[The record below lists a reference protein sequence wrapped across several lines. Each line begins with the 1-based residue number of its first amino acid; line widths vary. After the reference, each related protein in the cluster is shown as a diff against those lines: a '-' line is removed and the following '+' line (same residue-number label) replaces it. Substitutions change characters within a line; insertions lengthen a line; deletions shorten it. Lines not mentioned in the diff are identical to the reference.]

1 MDDAAFSTVSAIFTV
16 GGFIGALSS
25 GPYAS
30 KRGRLSA
37 MRLTAL
43 VFLAGSTFE
52 TLATNP
58 ILLGLGRL
66 LSGIGAGAA
75 TVVVPLYISEV
86 SPPKE
91 RGLFGTMTQVSIN
104 VGILFTQ
111 TLGHFL
117 SHGAAWR
124 YILGAGIAIALLQTL
139 GLFFI
144 PESPS
149 WLAANGDVAL
159 ARRVLQRIRG
169 QGKDITEE
177 TAAWDSEVAN
187 SEQEGLLARPD
198 AEDGQGNKTSAPV
211 HMGFVEVIRDP
222 WYRPAIVAVV
232 GIMFAQQLCGVN
244 SVMMYS
250 TSLLKDSISIQSS
263 LLTILVSGVNLVMTL
278 SCSVLPDKLGRKTCL
293 VISAAGQGL
302 ASCALAVAMVGKS
315 KTIAGFCVAVFVGFF
330 AVGLGP
336 VPFILA
342 SELVGQ
348 EAVGATQS
356 WALGANYF
364 ATFIVAQFFP
374 IVNNALNRAF
384 DGSGY
389 VFFIF
394 AAFGILSA
402 IFILARVPET
412 KGKKDADEVWGRQR
426 RLD

>member
-1 MDDAAFSTVSAIFTV
+1 LNTPQDVITCKRKAASNSLKSTISNFIHSGQPKSGDGFFPDCIPMDDAAFSTVSAIFTV
-16 GGFIGALSS
+16 GGFIGAL
-25 GPYAS
+25 
-30 KRGRLSA
+30 
-37 MRLTAL
+37 
-43 VFLAGSTFE
+43 
-52 TLATNP
+52 ATNP
-58 ILLGLGRL
+58 IWLGVGRL

-124 YILGAGIAIALLQTL
+124 YILGAGI
-139 GLFFI
+139 
-144 PESPS
+144 
-149 WLAANGDVAL
+149 VK
-159 ARRVLQRIRG
+159 RIRG

-177 TAAWDSEVAN
+177 TAAWDSDVVN

-278 SCSVLPDKLGRKTCL
+278 CCSVLPDKLGRRTCL

-302 ASCALAVAMVGKS
+302 ASCALAFAMVGKS

-394 AAFGILSA
+394 AVFGILSA